1 MIDLFSCQNRPLR
14 FSFDVWLVS
23 ETSVSSITSILEDD
37 IPADTGQQFSR
48 APSHRC
54 GVLVTFQRINRQAP
68 RVSPAISD
76 RISRERPP
84 LHLLEIVNGALISRE
99 GSIYIRSRRLSPD
112 IVSFLF
118 HSYPVPMA
126 WACIRS
132 GISRSK
138 SRLQRY
144 EDASRPLSGIE
155 IRFASKPS
163 YREFFFTTAWTA
175 NYLQQFRFLLF
186 VKKEKR
192 KDAIWIFGEDRWF
205 LWEENAEWRI
215 SRTIFS
221 ISYSPSKLE
230 SDLESFIVFVK
241 LVSINRLVENARA
254 IFQLRRPRD

>member
-221 ISYSPSKLE
+221 FPIPHRNSSPISKVLLYSWS
-230 SDLESFIVFVK
+230 SF
-241 LVSINRLVENARA
+241 R
-254 IFQLRRPRD
+254 

>member
-1 MIDLFSCQNRPLR
+1 
-14 FSFDVWLVS
+14 
-23 ETSVSSITSILEDD
+23 
-37 IPADTGQQFSR
+37 
-48 APSHRC
+48 
-54 GVLVTFQRINRQAP
+54 
-68 RVSPAISD
+68 
-76 RISRERPP
+76 
-84 LHLLEIVNGALISRE
+84 
-99 GSIYIRSRRLSPD
+99 
-112 IVSFLF
+112 
-118 HSYPVPMA
+118 MA

-254 IFQLRRPRD
+254 IFQLRWPFFCTQIPSSSERQMYYFRINTFEIKFFLPFRIFQSDSTA

>member
-1 MIDLFSCQNRPLR
+1 MPKSAPPFL
-14 FSFDVWLVS
+14 VWRLTRL

-37 IPADTGQQFSR
+37 IPADTGQFSR

-221 ISYSPSKLE
+221 FPIPHRNSSPISKVLLYSWS
-230 SDLESFIVFVK
+230 SF
-241 LVSINRLVENARA
+241 R
-254 IFQLRRPRD
+254 